1 VDDCVVD
8 TDAHDDAV
16 IAGDSVTCALTD
28 ADTVDESEA
37 CADEDGVYD
46 DTTDPLMDVVPLLD
60 ICGELE
66 PVTDILV
73 ESLEEGEPLIVLDF
87 TGVID
92 TLGDRLGDL
101 DSIDVLDGL
110 ILTDPLR
117 EPDTVAD
124 SE

>member
-1 VDDCVVD
+1 MVRVLAD
-8 TDAHDDAV
+8 T
-16 IAGDSVTCALTD
+16 
-28 ADTVDESEA
+28 DTVDESEA

-46 DTTDPLMDVVPLLD
+46 DTTDPVIDVVSLLD
-60 ICGELE
+60 IRGELE
-66 PVTDILV
+66 LVTDRLA

-92 TLGDRLGDL
+92 TLGDSVGDL
-101 DSIDVLDGL
+101 DSIGVLDGL
-110 ILTDPLR
+110 VLTDPLR